1 MLTVTR
7 IKECY
12 SLANSNICGLLPL
25 RRIYRRFWSGRLT
38 QRHITR
44 IMSLHTPHPDAC
56 PPQKTALAIA
66 GMAIV
71 VLGVKVIKDRQDNDA
86 ENEAKDLG
94 SKVHIL
100 T

>member
-1 MLTVTR
+1 
-7 IKECY
+7 
-12 SLANSNICGLLPL
+12 
-25 RRIYRRFWSGRLT
+25 
-38 QRHITR
+38 
-44 IMSLHTPHPDAC
+44 MSLHTPHPDAC

-100 T
+100 TYTDGLTSGSAAHSCPILTHDTIAVASW

>member
-1 MLTVTR
+1 
-7 IKECY
+7 
-12 SLANSNICGLLPL
+12 
-25 RRIYRRFWSGRLT
+25 
-38 QRHITR
+38 
-44 IMSLHTPHPDAC
+44 MSLHTPHPDAC

-94 SKVHIL
+94 SKVHIF